1 MMKELRNQL
10 IKASDKLGA
19 EDVSF
24 EINGY
29 IVVYAN
35 DEMIE
40 DDTVYEYAINADE
53 NDDNIYKLS
62 FNMAENYNQPE
73 YADDWV
79 EYCDEPYYV
88 EVAFTG
94 DYEILD
100 FAHQIGA
107 INNDQ
112 YEKLARKN
120 WQDSAGV
127 ETV

>member
-10 IKASDKLGA
+10 IKAGEKLGA

-24 EINGY
+24 EINNY

-40 DDTVYEYAINADE
+40 DDTIYEYAINADE

-62 FNMAENYNQPE
+62 FDMVENYNQI
-73 YADDWV
+73 DDSSSWV
-79 EYCDEPYYV
+79 ECWDNPFHV

-94 DYEILD
+94 DDEIID

-112 YEKLARKN
+112 YKKLVNRIYC
-120 WQDSAGV
+120 
-127 ETV
+127 

>member
-40 DDTVYEYAINADE
+40 DDTVCEYAINADE

-94 DYEILD
+94 DDEILD

-112 YEKLARKN
+112 YEKLVNRIN
-120 WQDSAGV
+120 
-127 ETV
+127 